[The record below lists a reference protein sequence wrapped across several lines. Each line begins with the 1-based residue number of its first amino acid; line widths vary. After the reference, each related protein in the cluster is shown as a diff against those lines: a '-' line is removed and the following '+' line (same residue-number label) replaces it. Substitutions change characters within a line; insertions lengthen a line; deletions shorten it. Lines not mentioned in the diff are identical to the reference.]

1 MTTEV
6 DAVSLKLPTFWTST
20 PTTWFAQAEAQFIVR
35 NITNDDT
42 KYYYVVAALDSSTA
56 NRAKNKTCS
65 PPPGLEPGSSDC
77 RATEVRQVLIAILKS
92 ALNARLS
99 GDNWIDDLPW
109 VLLGLRV
116 TPKEDLHSS
125 SAELVYG
132 EPLTI
137 PGEFVPRNTTPWTTS
152 NLVRP
157 SHLPIPTTTH
167 KILRSSVPTSLMSSR
182 FVFIRHD
189 AHRTPLQCPY
199 DEPYEVLEPGD

>member
-1 MTTEV
+1 MVERFHRT
-6 DAVSLKLPTFWTST
+6 
-20 PTTWFAQAEAQFIVR
+20 
-35 NITNDDT
+35 
-42 KYYYVVAALDSSTA
+42 
-56 NRAKNKTCS
+56 
-65 PPPGLEPGSSDC
+65 
-77 RATEVRQVLIAILKS
+77 LKS
-92 ALNARLS
+92 ALKARLS
-99 GDNWIDDLPW
+99 GDNWIGDLPW
-109 VLLGLRV
+109 VMLGLRV

-199 DEPYEVLEPGD
+199 DGPYEVLEPGDKVFRIRLGDREELTTVDRLKPAIMPENYQHPIAVPPRRGRPLKEPIPKTVEPKQTLSHPIRYSRYGRIIQSRYHS